1 MPQFVIKNLK
11 SGGLITNYFCSSS
24 CRHCLYNCSPH
35 WEKQYIDPET
45 ACNNLAK
52 IRLMGCRSVHIG
64 GGEPLLRPQE
74 LKTVL
79 EVASEIGVSIEY
91 VETNSSW
98 FKEKDAAAHLLAELR
113 VKGLHTL
120 LVSISPF
127 HNEHIPFFKVK
138 GVIEAAQLAGVG
150 VFPWVSDFVS
160 DLSNFDP
167 TKTHSLDEYRKVYG
181 NNYLLEVL
189 NRYWIHFGGRALD
202 TFRPLLGKKTLKQI
216 LDENPGG
223 CKAELKDTSHF
234 HMDLFGNYIP
244 GLCSGLA
251 ISSTDLGSRLST
263 EKYPI
268 LVTLYSEG
276 IRGLVSMAAEKFD
289 FTPQGNNYINK
300 CDLCTEIRTHMVN
313 SDYKESSEL
322 NPAGFYTQ
330 IEKNM
335 RGIK

>member
-1 MPQFVIKNLK
+1 V
-11 SGGLITNYFCSSS
+11 
-24 CRHCLYNCSPH
+24 
-35 WEKQYIDPET
+35 KQYIDPET
-45 ACNNLAK
+45 ARNNLAK
-52 IRLMGCRSVHIG
+52 ILSMGCRSVHIG
-64 GGEPLLRPQE
+64 GGEPLLRPQK

-79 EVASEIGVSIEY
+79 EVANEIGVSIEY

-98 FKEKDAAAHLLAELR
+98 YKDKESAAEMLAQLR
-113 VKGLHTL
+113 DKGLHTL

-127 HNEHIPFFKVK
+127 HNEQIPFFKVK

-150 VFPWVSDFVS
+150 VFPWVSDFAS

-167 TKTHSLDEYRKVYG
+167 TKTHSLDEYQKVYG

-202 TFRPLLGKKTLKQI
+202 TFRPLLGKQTLRQI

-223 CKAELKDTSHF
+223 CKAELSDTSHF
-234 HMDLFGNYIP
+234 HMDPFGNYIP

-251 ISSTDLGSRLST
+251 ISSTDLGFRLSPD
-263 EKYPI
+263 KYPI
-268 LVTLYSEG
+268 LVTLYSKG

-289 FTPQGNNYINK
+289 FSPQGNNYINR

-313 SDYKESSEL
+313 SDYNESSEL

-330 IEKNM
+330 TEK
-335 RGIK
+335 ICAA